1 MIVQDRRETHRA
13 MRLRILQFAA
23 LTAVLFGGSVLPSA
37 AQPPVQYGGRVAVAG
52 AFGGAIP
59 TAEHL
64 DNGTY
69 AGGTFLLSLASHVGA
84 SVEAGGDDV
93 AIDRPGFRSDLMPRF
108 ANLNI
113 VFSLRSGP
121 FKPYLSGGVGVYRHT
136 FDLSREALTD
146 PSLRA
151 TLLALGLT
159 PSTTGSIRVR
169 HDEPGINLGG
179 GFEYFFARRSALLM
193 DLRAHATRDFVEV
206 APFGGVFVNAAVGF
220 RQYF

>member
-1 MIVQDRRETHRA
+1 M
-13 MRLRILQFAA
+13 
-23 LTAVLFGGSVLPSA
+23 
-37 AQPPVQYGGRVAVAG
+37 
-52 AFGGAIP
+52 P

-69 AGGTFLLSLASHVGA
+69 AGGTLLLSLASHVGV

-93 AIDRPGFRSDLMPRF
+93 AIDRPGFRSRLMPRF

-113 VFSLRSGP
+113 AFSWRSGP
-121 FKPYLSGGVGVYRHT
+121 FKPVLSGGVGVYRYT
-136 FDLSREALTD
+136 FDVSRDALSD
-146 PSLRA
+146 PSLRDR
-151 TLLALGLT
+151 LLALGLN
-159 PSTTGSIRVR
+159 PSTSGSIQVR

-179 GFEYFFARRSALLM
+179 GFEYFFARRSALMM
-193 DLRAHATRDFVEV
+193 DVRAHATRDFVEV